1 MEVNAKSIT
10 VLRGSDSRMA
20 MQTSSLS
27 FFSADMHC
35 KGEAEQRRGHGQ
47 QPKGKITGS
56 PNGHGCDSGQL
67 RKNEHFVGVGVS
79 QSLACG
85 HAGRAHLVQ
94 IPDSAIGREA
104 G

>member
-1 MEVNAKSIT
+1 MEVNAKSLT

-27 FFSADMHC
+27 FFSADMDC
-35 KGEAEQRRGHGQ
+35 KGEAEQRRG

-67 RKNEHFVGVGVS
+67 RKNEHFVGVGFS

-94 IPDSAIGREA
+94 IPDSASGLRTA
-104 G
+104 